1 MKTIFRLSLTI
12 LRIYMREPLT
22 VFLSI
27 GLLVLMMVLFGVMSG
42 GDMANLHLGVAVLD
56 KTRGQSS
63 QLRALDRDP
72 VLTLR
77 PAASEDE
84 LTELI
89 RTAQVI
95 GGVIVEPGLQPQEP
109 ALRLIVSD
117 SPQNHWTAVG
127 VEHLRAVLSGKV
139 QQSSIPVEY
148 LHVNVINN
156 RFIDFIFPGVLALSI
171 LQACLGSAVVLLD
184 AKKNGVLR
192 RLQLT
197 PMKPLQIY
205 TGFLAGRCVIVLA
218 HLLVLSLVAI
228 ALFRAQI
235 LSSVPAAIFVVVLG
249 ILCFMP
255 MAGVVAMLSPSFEAG
270 NIIIQLLN
278 FPMAFLCGV
287 FFRNENMPHIL
298 QAVVKFMPLTY
309 LVDLMRGTIQAGLPL
324 NRFPLQIAVLS
335 AWSAASLIVIALSGR
350 VKALSQN

>member
-95 GGVIVEPGLQPQEP
+95 GGVIVEPVIVEPGLQPQEP

-171 LQACLGSAVVLLD
+171 LQACLGSAIVLL
-184 AKKNGVLR
+184 
-192 RLQLT
+192 
-197 PMKPLQIY
+197 
-205 TGFLAGRCVIVLA
+205 
-218 HLLVLSLVAI
+218 
-228 ALFRAQI
+228 
-235 LSSVPAAIFVVVLG
+235 
-249 ILCFMP
+249 
-255 MAGVVAMLSPSFEAG
+255 
-270 NIIIQLLN
+270 
-278 FPMAFLCGV
+278 
-287 FFRNENMPHIL
+287 
-298 QAVVKFMPLTY
+298 
-309 LVDLMRGTIQAGLPL
+309 
-324 NRFPLQIAVLS
+324 
-335 AWSAASLIVIALSGR
+335 
-350 VKALSQN
+350 